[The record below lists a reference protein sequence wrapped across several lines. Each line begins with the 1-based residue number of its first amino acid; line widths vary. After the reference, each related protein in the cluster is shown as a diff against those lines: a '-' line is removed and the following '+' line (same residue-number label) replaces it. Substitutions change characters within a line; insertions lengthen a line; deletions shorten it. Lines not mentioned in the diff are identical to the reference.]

1 MFEGYKPGEVTDLAR
16 EIYQEKIKP
25 LVEPQESGKFI
36 VIDVTSGDYE
46 IDEEIVEAFDRL
58 KARRPESVAGG
69 LRIGHRAT
77 FKMPGIRFP
86 HEYIQ
91 KPGGQYALL

>member
-1 MFEGYKPGEVTDLAR
+1 MFEGYKLGEVTDLAR

-36 VIDVTSGDYE
+36 VIDVASGDYE

-58 KARRPESVAGG
+58 KARRPAAVAGG

-86 HEYIQ
+86 H
-91 KPGGQYALL
+91 G

>member
-1 MFEGYKPGEVTDLAR
+1 MFDGYKPGEVTDLAR

-25 LVEPQESGKFI
+25 LVEPQEQGKFI
-36 VIDVTSGDYE
+36 VIDVVSGDYE
-46 IDEEIVEAFDRL
+46 IDEQIVDAFDRL

-69 LRIGHRAT
+69 LRIGYRAT

-86 HEYIQ
+86 H
-91 KPGGQYALL
+91 G

>member
-16 EIYQEKIKP
+16 EIYREKIKAR
-25 LVEPQESGKFI
+25 VGPQESGKFI
-36 VIDVTSGDYE
+36 VIDVASGDYE
-46 IDEEIVEAFDRL
+46 IDEQIVEAFDRL

-91 KPGGQYALL
+91 KPGG